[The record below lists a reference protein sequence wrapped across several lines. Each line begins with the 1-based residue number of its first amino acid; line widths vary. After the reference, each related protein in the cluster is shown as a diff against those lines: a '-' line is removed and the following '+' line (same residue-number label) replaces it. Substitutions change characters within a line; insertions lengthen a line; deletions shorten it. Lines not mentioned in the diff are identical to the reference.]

1 MSDASHEA
9 DKSSLPLSHRSTLVS
24 GPDHQKL
31 PVAQRLQLLAKTG
44 MVTALT
50 ASKATVSKQVV
61 SVADGSRIKDQE
73 AWIVCD
79 EKGRPTAALQPLE
92 LSRYLVHSLDSSGF
106 RGVGVEVEAVN
117 GKLGLF
123 DRSSGTYQFIGRAPA
138 GLAGRTVST
147 DALSGNVE
155 KGMWQEMTVPNL
167 GLITWNTSDR
177 MNAHSGAFASGWKGY
192 YRSANRDVEVF
203 VKIVRSES
211 AVRAIAR
218 SDGYLKTAG
227 KRNAAVKEF
236 APSSGAIWT
245 HGAKLLE
252 GADVE
257 SGSAVII
264 ERLVTGPTLD
274 QLSYGEAKL
283 GREKIAFTHPRQFA
297 AAGELTARALADLNV
312 NAPDGQRLAAPDAT
326 KPDNLM
332 CTGFRRNAQGEY
344 VPIALVCPDRDHYQL
359 EAAPSQM
366 LRGTFFYSDMRG
378 MAAMTSMA
386 DFAKVDQVHSFQVGR
401 MLLGVSLG
409 SDLPRAPTVPGVAP
423 GRDQAQVWMENMNA
437 ASREFT
443 DGLKLFD
450 ARFGTTP
457 GTAGG
462 ELGRLIRDCC
472 AFDEDARPSL
482 KVVEERAARI
492 ALMKC

>member
-1 MSDASHEA
+1 MSDASHESEKA
-9 DKSSLPLSHRSTLVS
+9 SLPLSHRSTLVS

-44 MVTALT
+44 MTSALSS
-50 ASKATVSKQVV
+50 SKASVSKQVV

-92 LSRYLVHSLDSSGF
+92 LSRYLVHSLDASGF

-117 GKLGLF
+117 GRLGLF

-138 GLAGRTVST
+138 GLPGRTIST
-147 DALSGNVE
+147 NTLSGNIE
-155 KGMWQEMTVPNL
+155 KGTWQEMTVPNL
-167 GLITWNTSDR
+167 GLVTWNTADR

-203 VKIVRSES
+203 VKIVHGENT
-211 AVRAIAR
+211 VRAIAR

-245 HGAKLLE
+245 QGAKLLE

-257 SGSAVII
+257 VGSAVVI

-274 QLSYGEAKL
+274 HLAYGEAKL
-283 GREKIAFTHPRQFA
+283 GREKISFTHPRQFA
-297 AAGELTARALADLNV
+297 ACGELTARALSDLNLD
-312 NAPDGQRLAAPDAT
+312 APEGQRLAAPDAT

-332 CTGFRRNAQGEY
+332 CSGFRPNAQGEY
-344 VPIALVCPDRDHYQL
+344 VPIGLVCPDRDHYQL
-359 EAAPSQM
+359 EAAPSQL

-378 MAAMTSMA
+378 MSNMTSMM
-386 DFAKVDQVHSFQVGR
+386 DFSKVDKVHSFQVGR

-409 SDLPRAPTVPGVAP
+409 PAP
-423 GRDQAQVWMENMNA
+423 
-437 ASREFT
+437 FT
-443 DGLKLFD
+443 DG
-450 ARFGTTP
+450 T
-457 GTAGG
+457 
-462 ELGRLIRDCC
+462 
-472 AFDEDARPSL
+472 
-482 KVVEERAARI
+482 
-492 ALMKC
+492 